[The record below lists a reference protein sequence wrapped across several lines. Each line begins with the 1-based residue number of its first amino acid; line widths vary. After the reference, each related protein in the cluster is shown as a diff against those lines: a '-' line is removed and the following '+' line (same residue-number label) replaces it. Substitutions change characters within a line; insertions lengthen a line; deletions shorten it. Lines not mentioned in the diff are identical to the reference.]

1 MHPHMNIAIKAARR
15 AGAIINRATQDL
27 GRLTVTKKGPADFV
41 SEVDRSAEEAI
52 ISVLREA
59 YPDHSFLGEEGGAIG
74 ESEFQWIIDPLDGTT
89 NFLHGFPMY
98 CTSSGVAHKGVI
110 TQGVIYDPIRND
122 LFTATR
128 GSGAYLNDRR
138 LRVSSLLKMEDA
150 LIGSGFP
157 YSSMAH
163 QERYMRMLA
172 EVMRKSAGIR
182 RPGSAALDLAYV
194 AAGRYDGFWELGLK
208 PWDMAAGTLLIQE
221 AGGLVSDLEGNN
233 QFLETGSVVA
243 GNPKIFAQLLSM
255 VSRA

>member
-1 MHPHMNIAIKAARR
+1 MNTAIKAARR

-89 NFLHGFPMY
+89 NFLHSFPMY
-98 CTSSGVAHKGVI
+98 CTSIALAHKGVI
-110 TQGVIYDPIRND
+110 TQAVIYDPIRND

-157 YSSMAH
+157 YSSMEH

-243 GNPKIFAQLLSM
+243 GNPKIFAQLLSL